1 MRSWGGHSRKN
12 YIPKI
17 SKFNVEKGYL
27 VYQQITFS
35 MLSRFCQLSKT
46 LPHQF
51 LMDKIM
57 LGGILSKI
65 KWKYT
70 SFLHCISIF
79 EGTSH
84 NFFYNTVTRSFS
96 SYCFTSMFTSVDA
109 IGHNFLGLYSTLSE
123 TRFFHEYSF

>member
-46 LPHQF
+46 PPTHPVFNGQNHAGWTT
-51 LMDKIM
+51 KQ
-57 LGGILSKI
+57 
-65 KWKYT
+65 
-70 SFLHCISIF
+70 
-79 EGTSH
+79 
-84 NFFYNTVTRSFS
+84 N
-96 SYCFTSMFTSVDA
+96 
-109 IGHNFLGLYSTLSE
+109 
-123 TRFFHEYSF
+123 